1 MEASQPWP
9 IETADAIAQAPHL
22 TIVDGSAHAASL
34 PLTRLLP
41 TTDRVDD
48 LRGQIEWDALLPP
61 HAAARGWRLQQ
72 ASKRFLDI
80 AVSAGLLILLSPLF
94 LLVSLLVKIT
104 SRGPVFYEFRVL
116 GRRASP
122 FVAYKF
128 RTMVENADALK
139 PELLRFNEMRGPAF
153 KMRNDPRV
161 TPLGRWLRKFS
172 IDELP
177 QLWSVLVGDM
187 SLVGPRPPFADEFVQ
202 YKSWQW
208 GRLAVTPGI
217 TCIWQVSGR
226 SDIRDFD
233 EWAALD
239 AEYIKTWS
247 LWQDCKIL
255 LRTVPA
261 VLRGRGAY

>member
-9 IETADAIAQAPHL
+9 IDTADAIAQAPHL

-34 PLTRLLP
+34 PLPRLAPQPVHL
-41 TTDRVDD
+41 DR
-48 LRGQIEWDALLPP
+48 LRNQIEWDSFLPA
-61 HAAARGWRLQQ
+61 HVLTRVGEFQQ
-72 ASKRFLDI
+72 GLKRFIDVVL
-80 AVSAGLLILLSPLF
+80 AASLLTLLSPLF
-94 LLVSLLVKIT
+94 LLVAILVKLT
-104 SRGPVFYEFRVL
+104 SRGPIFYEFRVL
-116 GRRASP
+116 GKRARP

-139 PELLRFNEMRGPAF
+139 PGLIKLNEMQGPAF
-153 KMRNDPRV
+153 KMRNDPRT

-177 QLWSVLVGDM
+177 QLWSVLIGDM

-208 GRLAVTPGI
+208 IRLAVTPGI
-217 TCIWQVSGR
+217 TCIWQVTGR

-239 AEYIKTWS
+239 AEYIKNWS
-247 LWQDCKIL
+247 LWLDLKIL
-255 LRTVPA
+255 LKTIPA
-261 VLRGRGAY
+261 VLRGKGAY